1 MIELKAFPWYE
12 KINVRAL
19 DDDVR
24 RNILEIVKERL
35 GCNKAV
41 EVLDVSKGWS
51 MGKVLVV
58 LWLWGFW

>member
-41 EVLDVSKGWS
+41 EVLDVSKG
-51 MGKVLVV
+51 
-58 LWLWGFW
+58 